1 VRITVLGKSPAWAD
15 AGGACSGYLVE
26 SGDTCVLLDCGSG
39 VLGKLRE
46 LRDYATVDAIVLSHL
61 HADHMLDVVPFASAL
76 LYGPRWAGDRDG
88 RPRPVLHGPPG
99 TGDAFTVVCEGSG
112 MFGTHVEDAF
122 ELREYDPEE
131 TFTIGSLSV
140 RFRPVPH
147 YVPAQAVE
155 FAEGGRRLTF
165 SSDCGP
171 NVDLCAF
178 ARDTDLLLIEASV
191 TEAGVAADAGERGH
205 LTPREA
211 GEHGRRAGARRVV
224 LTHVSDELD
233 AEAARAEA
241 EAAYGGPVEL
251 AVERAIYEV

>member
-26 SGDTCVLLDCGSG
+26 SGDTCVLLDCGPG
-39 VLGKLRE
+39 VLGKLRAV
-46 LRDYATVDAIVLSHL
+46 RDYATVDAVVLSHL

-76 LYGPRWAGDRDG
+76 IYGPRWAGGRPG
-88 RPRPVLHGPPG
+88 RPRPVLHAPPG
-99 TGDAFTVVCEGSG
+99 AGDAFTVVCEGSG
-112 MFGTHVEDAF
+112 MFGDHVEDAF
-122 ELREYDPEE
+122 ELREYDPAE
-131 TFTIGSLSV
+131 TLAIGPLAV

-147 YVPAQAVE
+147 FVPAQAVE
-155 FAEGGRRLTF
+155 LAEGERRLTF

-171 NVDLCAF
+171 NPDLCDF

-191 TEAGVAADAGERGH
+191 TEDDAAQGGERGH

-211 GEHGRRAGARRVV
+211 GEHGRRAGARRLV

-233 AEAARAEA
+233 AERAVAQAA
-241 EAAYGGPVEL
+241 AAYGAPVEL
-251 AVERAIYEV
+251 AAERAIYTV

>member
-1 VRITVLGKSPAWAD
+1 MTVLGKSPAWAD

-26 SGDTCVLLDCGSG
+26 SGAISVLLDCGPG
-39 VLGKLRE
+39 VLGKLRAV
-46 LRDYATVDAIVLSHL
+46 RDYATVDALVISHL
-61 HADHMLDVVPFASAL
+61 HADHMLDVIPFASAL
-76 LYGPRWAGDRDG
+76 IYGPRWARDPAE
-88 RPRPVLHGPPG
+88 RPRPVLHAPPG
-99 TGDAFTVVCEGSG
+99 ARDAFMVVCEGSG

-122 ELREYDPEE
+122 ELREYDPAE
-131 TFTIGSLSV
+131 TLAIGPLAV

-147 YVPAQAVE
+147 YVPTNAVE
-155 FAEGGRRLTF
+155 LAEGGRRLTF

-171 NVDLCAF
+171 NAELCDF

-191 TEAGVAADAGERGH
+191 TEDGAAEDGERGH

-233 AEAARAEA
+233 ADAAIA
-241 EAAYGGPVEL
+241 EAAEAYGAPVEL
-251 AVERAIYEV
+251 ATERASYDV

>member
-1 VRITVLGKSPAWAD
+1 MTVLGKSPAWAD

-26 SGDTCVLLDCGSG
+26 SGAICVLLDCGPG
-39 VLGKLRE
+39 VLGKLRA
-46 LRDYATVDAIVLSHL
+46 LRDYATVDALVISHL
-61 HADHMLDVVPFASAL
+61 HADHMLDVIPYASAL
-76 LYGPRWAGDRDG
+76 IYGPRWARDPAE
-88 RPRPVLHGPPG
+88 RPRPVLHAPPG
-99 TGDAFTVVCEGSG
+99 ARDAFMVVCEGSG

-122 ELREYDPEE
+122 ELREYDPAE
-131 TFTIGSLSV
+131 TLAIGPLAV

-147 YVPAQAVE
+147 YVPTHAVE
-155 FAEGGRRLTF
+155 LAEGGRRLTF

-171 NVDLCAF
+171 NAELCDF

-191 TEAGVAADAGERGH
+191 TEDGAAEDGERGH

-233 AEAARAEA
+233 AAAAIAQAAE
-241 EAAYGGPVEL
+241 AYGGPVEL
-251 AVERAIYEV
+251 ATERASYDV